1 MTLDEKKKFIINV
14 AFVVTV
20 YAVLYFVFVYAIHWF
35 MPFLIGF
42 LIALA
47 LRPVTRFINRFVKS
61 TGRGVTIF
69 VVAAFYVVI
78 ALILWILISFLI
90 SQITDL
96 VNIMPYL
103 YFNKIE
109 PLLIEFNEWITT
121 NAKNISPDAAN
132 SISQVIS
139 SAIEYISGVIKNISI
154 SFVGL
159 VTRLISNFP
168 LYLISVIFTIVLSVF
183 ISVEYDNLT
192 SFIKRQLPEKFNSAF
207 SEAKKFLGGTIWK
220 MIKSYAIIMLITF
233 TEIFVGLSILK
244 VNRALPIAAIT
255 AVLDILPVL
264 GTGGILIPWALI
276 ELTLKNFNIAVGL
289 LALYLTVTVVRNI
302 IEPKIV
308 GQQIGLHPIIT
319 ITVMYAGL
327 RLFGFF
333 GLIAAPIAAILV
345 KYLNDTG
352 RIHLFK

>member
-20 YAVLYFVFVYAIHWF
+20 YAVLYFVFVYAIHWV

-61 TGRGVTIF
+61 TGKGVTIF

-78 ALILWILISFLI
+78 VLVLWVLTTSLI
-90 SQITDL
+90 SQVTDL
-96 VNIMPYL
+96 VKIIPSL
-103 YFNKIE
+103 YFDKVE
-109 PLLIEFNEWITT
+109 PLLVEFNEWISS
-121 NAKNISPDAAN
+121 NAENISPDAAN

-139 SAIEYISGVIKNISI
+139 SIIDYISVGIKNLSI
-154 SFVGL
+154 SFVSL
-159 VTRLISNFP
+159 VTKLISNFP

-183 ISVEYDNLT
+183 ISVEYDSLVA
-192 SFIKRQLPEKFNSAF
+192 FIKRQLPEKFNSAF
-207 SEAKKFLGGTIWK
+207 AEVKKFLAGTIWK

-233 TEIFVGLSILK
+233 CELFIGLSILR
-244 VNRALPIAAIT
+244 VDRALPIAALT
-255 AVLDILPVL
+255 AVIDILPVL
-264 GTGGILIPWALI
+264 GTGAVIIPWSII
-276 ELTLKNFNIAVGL
+276 ELFTKDFHLAIGL
-289 LALYLTVTVVRNI
+289 LALYLVITIVRNI

-327 RLFGFF
+327 RLFGFA
-333 GLIAAPIAAILV
+333 GLIIAPIATILV

-352 RIHLFK
+352 KIHLFK